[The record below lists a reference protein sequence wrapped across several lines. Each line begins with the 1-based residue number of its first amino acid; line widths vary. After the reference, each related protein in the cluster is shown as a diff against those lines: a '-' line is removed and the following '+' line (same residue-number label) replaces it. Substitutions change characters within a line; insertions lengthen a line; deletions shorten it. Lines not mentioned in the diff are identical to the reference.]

1 MYKKVFQFID
11 FSFGLPIAIGT
22 KEKLGSCS
30 CFKSS
35 LVPRCG
41 LSAPITHAACR

>member
-11 FSFGLPIAIGT
+11 FSFGRDP

-41 LSAPITHAACR
+41 LSAPITHAARR